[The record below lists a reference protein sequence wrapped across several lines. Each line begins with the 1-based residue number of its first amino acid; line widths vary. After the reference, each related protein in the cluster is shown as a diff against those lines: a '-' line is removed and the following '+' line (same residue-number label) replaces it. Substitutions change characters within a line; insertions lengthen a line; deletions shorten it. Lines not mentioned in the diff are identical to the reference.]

1 MSGADGAGDDS
12 DSAAEAN
19 DQPDWLPEGDP
30 GIVPRPAQDDII
42 TSGEYPMRVLA
53 GAGTGKTFTMVRK
66 IEYLIRE
73 ENVAPDDILALTF
86 TNKAADSMR
95 AKLNAKLGPAGYDVD
110 AYTYHSICR
119 ELLSEYAYHADID
132 PGFEIARDGDKLS
145 LVLDLLDE
153 IPYRFIDPDVNLSMD
168 YGSGVVQSLQGFVG
182 SMKRS
187 AIMPGD
193 LDSYL
198 GDPHRLA
205 DLAAMPDR
213 IEARADEH
221 VRVSWRKVT
230 DERLDEICAGLRALR
245 ADISTE
251 RDTLNPDRAGIERT
265 VDAALAQMQTVCDAL
280 EDGLQN
286 NRDDIL
292 DGDLESAYKLPAV
305 VFGTYSGNPSGIPD
319 DFDVVLTDV
328 LDDFLDTCTKARD
341 LTEGYAAYERAMA
354 EHGLLDFDDLVVRA
368 TALLANADL
377 QADIAGQWDYVFCDE
392 FQDTDRL
399 QFDLVEHLTTDDDL
413 FVVGDDDQ
421 AIYEWRGANVE
432 NIRGELD
439 DAFGPALADRDLEE
453 NFRSRQPI
461 LNLANNALDL
471 VEDRASDKELDRHE
485 EPAYEGDTVATITAP
500 EDDEEAGAAQVVNT
514 ISHLLAGDADKLDEA
529 YSPGDIAV
537 LVRKNRHATPIIE
550 AFDEAGIPYQLAG
563 DLTADS
569 VGVETVLAYLKALA
583 RPHEDA
589 VSWNRVL
596 TMRYRLHDADLRYL
610 NTQDDDLVTVLRN
623 APLEAFREPERVA
636 AAREDVEALLE
647 LKERVSVAR
656 LYREL
661 TERTNIEWYLSK
673 QEQRDLKQVEGFIT
687 DFGDGPVQPEL
698 DEQFIEAV
706 EYHSSLTQ
714 ASGASAIDQPEI
726 ADDAVNIMT
735 IHKSK
740 GLDFPVV
747 FLPQLTADE
756 WGPQERTYTA
766 LNHALTRTPTAPVET
781 DLLQRDLHEARRLL
795 HVGITRAE
803 DILVLQGR
811 SEDDDGDEA
820 DDLPMDYIEDVLSD
834 DIPWSV
840 DGASFPIWEDIQA
853 SLDVHADW
861 TDTLAAERHERADS
875 EITHDGTIL
884 DGTTARDRVL
894 SLAREMLD
902 GSLDRHE
909 ESPLTVATLDATPD
923 VGHSLRH
930 SYTSLETFSECER
943 RHYLD
948 YVTRAFDD
956 YEPSAGGTTGPSQRE
971 IGLLFHETA
980 EVAANRRLTTRDEWN
995 ALCDDLA
1002 EQHGWTAALDDAREC
1017 IEDYFASPV
1026 SDWEIVS
1033 AEREFSLDID
1043 GETIV
1048 GYIDAIY
1055 RTPDDELRVIDY
1067 KATERTR
1074 SLDDN
1079 RQLPLYLLACR
1090 DLLDEP
1096 VDTAGYLYVGP
1107 NGPDLKTRAFSA
1119 AELDDVR
1126 GAVVDQLAAIEA
1138 ATFDEYTAGEHCE
1151 FCPHRSL
1158 PCSDGAL
1165 E

>member
-1 MSGADGAGDDS
+1 MSGADESGPDAESDD
-12 DSAAEAN
+12 

-30 GIVPRPAQDDII
+30 GIDPRPGQTDII
-42 TSGEYPMRVLA
+42 TATDYPMRVLA

-66 IEYLIRE
+66 IEYLVDE
-73 ENVAPDDILALTF
+73 EGVAPDDILALTF

-95 AKLNAKLGPAGYDVD
+95 AKLNAKLGAAGYDVD

-119 ELLSEYAYHADID
+119 ELLSEYAYYADVD
-132 PGFEIARDGDKLS
+132 PGFEIARDGDKLA
-145 LVLDLLDE
+145 LILDILDE

-168 YGSGVVQSLQGFVG
+168 YGSGVVQTLQGFVG

-187 AIMPGD
+187 AVMPAD
-193 LDSYL
+193 LDAYL

-205 DLAAMPDR
+205 DLAAMPER

-230 DERLDEICAGLRALR
+230 DERLDEICAGLRALH
-245 ADISTE
+245 ADIDTE
-251 RDTLNPDRAGIERT
+251 REMLEPDGAGIERT
-265 VDAALAQMQTVCDAL
+265 VDVALAQMQTVCDAL
-280 EDGLQN
+280 ESGLQE
-286 NRDDIL
+286 NREEIV
-292 DGDLESAYKLPAV
+292 DGDLSSAFKLPAV

-319 DFDVVLTDV
+319 DFDIVLTDI
-328 LDDFLDTCTKARD
+328 LDDFLETCLEARD
-341 LTEGYAAYERAMA
+341 LTEGYAAYEAAMT

-368 TALLANADL
+368 TNLLADERL
-377 QADIAGQWDYVFCDE
+377 QADIADQWEYVFCDE

-439 DAFGPALADRDLEE
+439 EAFGPALADLDLEE

-461 LNLANNALDL
+461 LDLANNALEL
-471 VEDRASDKELDRHE
+471 VEDRASDKELDRYD
-485 EPAYEGDTVATITAP
+485 EPDYAGDTVATITAP
-500 EDDEEAGAAQVVNT
+500 EDDDEAGATQVVNT
-514 ISHLLAGDADKLDEA
+514 ISHLLAGDAEEIDDA
-529 YSPGDIAV
+529 YSPGDIAI

-550 AFDEAGIPYQLAG
+550 AFEDAGIPYQLAG
-563 DLTADS
+563 DLTAES
-569 VGVETVLAYLKALA
+569 VGVETVVAYLKALA

-610 NTQDDDLVTVLRN
+610 NTQDEDLVTVLR
-623 APLEAFREPERVA
+623 EASLGEFREPERVA
-636 AAREDVEALLE
+636 AAREDVEALLDM
-647 LKERVSVAR
+647 KARVSIAR

-661 TERTNIEWYLSK
+661 KERTNIEWYLSE

-698 DEQFIEAV
+698 DEQFLEAV

-714 ASGASAIDQPEI
+714 ASGASAIDQPEVS
-726 ADDAVNIMT
+726 DDAVNIMT

-747 FLPQLTADE
+747 FVPELTADE
-756 WGPQERTYTA
+756 WEPSERTFTA
-766 LNHALTRTPTAPVET
+766 LNHALTRSPTAPFET
-781 DLLQRDLHEARRLL
+781 DLMQRDLHEARRLL
-795 HVGITRAE
+795 HVAITRAE
-803 DILVLQGR
+803 DILVLQGHG
-811 SEDDDGDEA
+811 EETDVGDDDELLEFADEVLGDE
-820 DDLPMDYIEDVLSD
+820 V
-834 DIPWSV
+834 PWSV
-840 DGASFPIWEDIQA
+840 EGASFPIWADIQE
-853 SLDVHADW
+853 SLSSHADW
-861 TDTLAAERHERADS
+861 TDTLAADRHDGHGS
-875 EITHDGTIL
+875 EITHAGTTI
-884 DGTTARDRVL
+884 DAQTARDRVL

-902 GSLDRHE
+902 ESLDSPT
-909 ESPLTVATLDATPD
+909 ESPLTVESLDATPD

-930 SYTSLETFSECER
+930 SYTSLETFSECSR
-943 RHYLD
+943 KHYLD

-956 YEPSAGGTTGPSQRE
+956 YEPESGGGGGPTRRE

-980 EVAANRRLTTRDEWN
+980 EVAANRGLTTQTEWN
-995 ALCDDLA
+995 DLCTDLA
-1002 EQHGWTAALDDAREC
+1002 ERHDWMAALDDARAC
-1017 IEDYFASPV
+1017 IADYFASPV

-1033 AEREFSLDID
+1033 AEREFSLDVD
-1043 GETIV
+1043 GETVV

-1055 RTPDDELRVIDY
+1055 RTPGGDLRVIDY

-1074 SLDDN
+1074 SLEDN

-1090 DLLDEP
+1090 ELLDEG

-1107 NGPDLKTRAFSA
+1107 HGPDLKTRAFSE
-1119 AELDDVR
+1119 AELDAVR
-1126 GAVVDQLAAIEA
+1126 STVTDQLADIEA
-1138 ATFDEYTAGEHCE
+1138 ATFADYTAGDHCQW
-1151 FCPHRSL
+1151 CPHRSL
-1158 PCSDGAL
+1158 PCSDEAL
-1165 E
+1165 D